1 MPRPDVSEERKPQIL
16 NAAIQVFNRKGLI
29 AARMQDIAREAKLS
43 VGAVYWY
50 YKGKDDVVLAIMDK
64 VIADDM
70 AVVKQLLNE
79 TGSVRQRLIK
89 YLQEG
94 AQEGI
99 VYLPLT
105 YELYTL
111 AQRNAKVRQHIQKH
125 IAYYHAALA
134 EIIQQ
139 GIQRGE
145 IRKVN
150 SQVVA
155 TTLSALYE
163 GVLELAML
171 DSQNIDVTKTLTQSV
186 NIIFD
191 GIAT

>member
-1 MPRPDVSEERKPQIL
+1 MPRPDVSDERKREIL
-16 NAAIQVFNRKGLI
+16 KAALNIFNSKGFT
-29 AARMQDIAREAKLS
+29 AARMEDIAREAKLS

-50 YKGKDDVVLAIMDK
+50 YKSKDDVILAIMDK

-70 AVVKQLLNE
+70 AVMKQLLNE
-79 TGSVRQRLIK
+79 TGTVRQRLIK

-111 AQRNAKVRQHIQKH
+111 AQRNAKVRHHIQKH
-125 IAYYHAALA
+125 IAHYHDALA

-163 GVLELAML
+163 GALELAML
-171 DSQNIDVTKTLTQSV
+171 DSKNIDVTKTLTQSV